1 VRALYSFFIQVL
13 AVLMPIAGI
22 FHSKARLWSQG
33 RRQWRNRLSDWR
45 KGNPGELIWMHCA
58 SLGEFE
64 QGRPVLEAL
73 RAQYPHKKLLLTF
86 FSPSGFEVRKHYSG
100 VDGVFYLPADTTAN
114 ARDFLAIVKP
124 SRAMMVK
131 YEYWPNFFLSCKQHH
146 VPLYIIS
153 GIFRPDQRFFGMFSS
168 FWRPVLAAVN
178 HFFVQNE
185 SSVKLLESI
194 GFTNV
199 TLAGDTRFDRVM
211 QLKQSP
217 RSVEWIR
224 EFKGEGLLV
233 VGGSTWPADEDA
245 LAMWLSSATVS
256 AKLVVVP
263 HEVDKASVS
272 RLMKLFPDAVLWS
285 KREATGYSSSRVCI
299 VDEIGWLSSIYTWAD
314 ICWIGGGFGAGI
326 HNTLEAAAWHKPVLF
341 GPRYLKF
348 DEACGLIAAGG
359 AISTKDERVGAVLLG
374 QLTADAAVRDRMGQ
388 QAGLFV
394 ERGAGATAKILN
406 ELAMK

>member
-1 VRALYSFFIQVL
+1 VRTLYSFFIQVL
-13 AVLMPIAGI
+13 AVLIPIAGI

-73 RAQYPHKKLLLTF
+73 RARCPHKKLLLTF
-86 FSPSGFEVRKHYSG
+86 FSPSGFQVRKHYSG

-131 YEYWPNFFLSCKQHH
+131 YEYWPNFFLSCKQQH
-146 VPLYIIS
+146 VPLYIVS

-185 SSVKLLESI
+185 SSVRLLESI

-217 RSVEWIR
+217 RAVEWIR
-224 EFKGEGLLV
+224 AFKGEGLLV
-233 VGGSTWPADEDA
+233 VGGSTWPADEEV
-245 LAMWLSSATVS
+245 LAHWFDSAPADS
-256 AKLVVVP
+256 KLVVVP
-263 HEVDKASVS
+263 HEVGIESNL
-272 RLMKLFPDAVLWS
+272 RLKKLFNDAILWS
-285 KREATGYSSSRVCI
+285 QCKTSGTSPARVLI
-299 VDEIGWLSSIYTWAD
+299 VDEIGWLSSIYAHAD
-314 ICWIGGGFGAGI
+314 VCWIGGGFGAGI
-326 HNTLEAAAWHKPVLF
+326 HNTLEAAVWKKPVLF

-348 DEACGLIAAGG
+348 DEACGLISSGG
-359 AISTKDERVGAVLLG
+359 AMSAKDSRVGSLLLQ
-374 QLTADAAVRDRMGQ
+374 QLTRDAALREQMGQ

-394 ERGAGATAKILN
+394 ERGTGATQKILSV
-406 ELAMK
+406 LSGK